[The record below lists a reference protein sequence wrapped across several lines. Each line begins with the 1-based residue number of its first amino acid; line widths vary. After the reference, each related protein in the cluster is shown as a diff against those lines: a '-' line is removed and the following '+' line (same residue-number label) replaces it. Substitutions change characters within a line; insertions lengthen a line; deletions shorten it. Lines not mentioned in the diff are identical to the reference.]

1 MRACLGGAIKS
12 SAHSQVV
19 SVIDVEEG
27 VILPEI
33 FSAQQGEK
41 HAQNAHGL
49 DILQIYAKQ
58 NLEQL
63 LENLMYSIC
72 RRMPMVMMMMMMN
85 TCLQLLVGIMEE
97 R

>member
-1 MRACLGGAIKS
+1 MRACLGGVIKGS
-12 SAHSQVV
+12 THRQVV
-19 SVIDVEEG
+19 SAIDVEEG

-41 HAQNAHGL
+41 RAQNAHRL
-49 DILQIYAKQ
+49 DILQIYAKE
-58 NLEQL
+58 NLEPL
-63 LENLMYSIC
+63 LENRMYSIC

-85 TCLQLLVGIMEE
+85 MCLQLLVGIMEE